1 MSLESL
7 PDELQYTIVEL
18 LPISSI
24 KALCATSSAYR
35 QKCRQWSRSLTR
47 SKFGVC
53 PPISMQDPY
62 LTYILCLG
70 HAIIKRMAMNAA
82 DKLKQYVAEV
92 YRLQSRRAWTTPLHH
107 GHRLHLELC
116 PKMHLLKE
124 EWVMDGGRIMG
135 FIRNASGIDRTDYN
149 IDEQTYICKLIA
161 AHGCEHGLTQSEV
174 KKIAWY
180 LYLSPF
186 PYK

>member
-1 MSLESL
+1 
-7 PDELQYTIVEL
+7 
-18 LPISSI
+18 
-24 KALCATSSAYR
+24 
-35 QKCRQWSRSLTR
+35 
-47 SKFGVC
+47 
-53 PPISMQDPY
+53 
-62 LTYILCLG
+62 
-70 HAIIKRMAMNAA
+70 MNAA

-124 EWVMDGGRIMG
+124 EWVIDGGRIMG
-135 FIRNASGIDRTDYN
+135 FIRNAGGIDRTDYN

-186 PYK
+186 PYKWRFLLIMIFVQLSRVEIINDFSAIVGNFFFPVINGR